1 MNHRLA
7 VLIAVVI
14 ACGAWGACG
23 PEITSFQT
31 IDRSDPYRAGP
42 PSAGYD
48 IHIAGQLV
56 AQAHVWSSGG
66 YVSSSDEPMTHVGFE
81 IVSLGAYPVIF
92 DGDTLELIVFDGD
105 SAKLP
110 GTRLTAIT
118 PLGSALIAVRPG
130 TTAVFAAYFALPVRP
145 RVVES
150 MQVRW
155 TLHTSDN
162 EYHQITGFV
171 RDDDAPVVERA
182 RLRDAPPSS

>member
-1 MNHRLA
+1 MNHRFA
-7 VLIAVVI
+7 VLVAVV
-14 ACGAWGACG
+14 ACGACGA
-23 PEITSFQT
+23 EITSFQT

-48 IHIAGQLV
+48 VHITGQLV

-66 YVSSSDEPMTHVGFE
+66 YLSSGNEPMTHVGFE
-81 IVSLGAYPVIF
+81 VVSLGGSPVIF

-110 GTRLTAIT
+110 ATRLTAIT
-118 PLGSALIAVRPG
+118 PPGPSLIVIRPG
-130 TTAVFAAYFALPVRP
+130 STAVFAAYFALPVRP

-155 TLHTSDN
+155 TLHTTDN

-171 RDDDAPVVERA
+171 RDDDAPIAEHA
-182 RLRDAPPSS
+182 RLRDALPSS